1 MSIKKMMG
9 ARLSDDEQDV
19 KKLIIAIEGLRL
31 KLEDL
36 VEVKGALS
44 DPEVLAA
51 SQELD
56 VALNEYYRFIS
67 NPGIK

>member
-1 MSIKKMMG
+1 MSIKTMMG

-19 KKLIIAIEGLRL
+19 KKVIIAIESLRL

-36 VEVKGALS
+36 VAVKGALS

-56 VALNEYYRFIS
+56 VVLNEYYKFL
-67 NPGIK
+67 K